1 MTLPDGMRIAARML
15 RAHTLRSALAL
26 LGLSVGAAALVT
38 TLALG
43 AGAEALVTA
52 QFEAVGSDIL
62 IVLSGS
68 ATSGGMRLGMGTRL
82 TITQDDAAT
91 IQREISSVEIAAPSL
106 RGNVQALHGGLNW
119 ATYMLGVTP
128 EFLDARGWP
137 LAAGRSIEPADVDGA
152 GKVALVGQTLVQKL
166 FGESDP
172 LGETIRIGRVPFSV
186 IGVLGGRGQDR
197 SGQDWDDIVLV
208 PLSTARTKILGVSPA
223 NARAVTAISIK
234 VRPHEDIIRAEGEV
248 RTLLR
253 QRHRLQPDQPDDFW
267 VTNQAEVLRAEQAA
281 SLTMRRLLAALA
293 GIAMLIGGAGITNV
307 MLVSVTQ
314 RTREIGLRMAVG
326 ARPRDIRLQ
335 FLVEAGA
342 LAVAGGA
349 LGVGLGIVS
358 VQLMAALGD
367 WPVTVGT
374 ASLLLAAGL
383 AGAVGLVFGLY
394 PAQRAAR
401 LNPIEA
407 LGRE

>member
-1 MTLPDGMRIAARML
+1 MTLPDGVRIASRML
-15 RAHTLRSALAL
+15 RAHSLRSILAL
-26 LGLSVGAAALVT
+26 LGLSVGVAALVT

-43 AGAEALVTA
+43 AGAQALVTA
-52 QFEAVGSDIL
+52 QLRAVGSDIL

-68 ATSGGMRLGMGTRL
+68 ATSGGMRLGLGTRL
-82 TITQDDAAT
+82 TITQDDAAA
-91 IQREISSVEIAAPSL
+91 IQRENPSVEVAAPSL
-106 RGNVQALHGGLNW
+106 RGNVQALHAGQNW
-119 ATYMLGVTP
+119 ATYLLGVTP

-137 LAAGRSIEPADVDGA
+137 LAAGRPIEPADVAGV
-152 GKVALVGQTLVQKL
+152 GKVALVGETLVQKL

-172 LGETIRIGRVPFSV
+172 LGETIRIGRVPFTV
-186 IGVLGGRGQDR
+186 IGVLSARGQDR

-208 PLSTARTKILGVSPA
+208 PLPTARTKILGVSPA

-234 VRPHEDIIRAEGEV
+234 VWPQEDIARVEADV

-267 VTNQAEVLRAEQAA
+267 VTNQTEVLRAEQAA
-281 SLTMRRLLAALA
+281 SITMRRLLAALA
-293 GIAMLIGGAGITNV
+293 VIALLVGGVGVTNV

-314 RTREIGLRMAVG
+314 RTWEIGLRMAVG
-326 ARPRDIRLQ
+326 ARPRDIRVQ
-335 FLVEAGA
+335 FLVEAGV
-342 LAVAGGA
+342 LAVTGGT

-358 VQLMAALGD
+358 ARMMATLGD
-367 WPVTVGT
+367 WPVMVGT
-374 ASLLLAAGL
+374 SSLLLAAGL
-383 AGAVGLVFGLY
+383 AGAVGLVFGFY